1 MVRKYL
7 QFYRLTY
14 GIKPPYNLILDG
26 NFIFAALKNKIDIKE
41 RVQRV
46 LQGEEVRYYVLKSV
60 LDELRSVGEK
70 AADALQFAQSCIQ
83 LDDSRINGVTPTDK
97 TIGFLSKFT
106 SYSSSFNNYTNLI
119 PLIACLWFH
128 RSGAERAEAAAG
140 PGVSGG
146 RPRSHQFFVATQDR
160 ELRGVLG
167 SLSGFPLLYL
177 NQGNFLHC

>member
-70 AADALQFAQSCIQ
+70 AADALQFAQSCIP
-83 LDDSRINGVTPTDK
+83 LDDSRINGLTPTDK
-97 TIGFLSKFT
+97 TIGFLSEST
-106 SYSSSFNNYTNLI
+106 CHSYSFDYDHNFISLIRVHGHMQGLSEQWPLPRGDGLVSASSSW
-119 PLIACLWFH
+119 PLRTESYEEC
-128 RSGAERAEAAAG
+128 
-140 PGVSGG
+140 
-146 RPRSHQFFVATQDR
+146 
-160 ELRGVLG
+160 
-167 SLSGFPLLYL
+167 
-177 NQGNFLHC
+177 